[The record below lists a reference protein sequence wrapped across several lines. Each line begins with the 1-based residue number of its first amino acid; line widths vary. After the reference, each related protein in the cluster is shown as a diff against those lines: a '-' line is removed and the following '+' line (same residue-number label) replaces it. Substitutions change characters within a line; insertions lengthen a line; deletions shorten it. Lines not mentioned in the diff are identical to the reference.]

1 MLATLVAAMIS
12 VSSWLFWLA
21 VGAAYGFIQL
31 IYVCHNFIMIGI
43 DIMLL
48 VCLKSFAMLRS
59 FVRNY
64 FYKMTDATG
73 LNIKGSRKRTVKRR
87 RRKDWREEVDKAST
101 YAEFQE
107 INLLEPEDNSVKQA
121 PTRKKNKRNVTSECS
136 PEKERNNVRP
146 LILRKRNIG
155 IKKLGLNANQSQGSP
170 KSPMRKNF
178 SVNDLNYKNK
188 TVARADGGEGK
199 KPPILRR
206 TSSHT
211 IPLSESQDEDDAGES
226 SPKWQQKVKDD
237 LGMTGAMIVTTLA
250 RLKEARLQASNGQE
264 QSAEQPGSAECDVG
278 WEGETE
284 NSREKSFHITSF
296 HDMNASGP
304 HSKGSQEDYSS
315 SLKTL
320 LSGIVKRNHLSI
332 DDFLLQD
339 ARSVAERG
347 QHSLKAETRETI
359 DRYGDEVEKCV
370 RWIAEGP
377 VFVGNADSKRDVSKE
392 YIMQKQRDELSKRHT
407 LLKRMKQN
415 MGHTGESLTHN
426 YLASLSTAVNR

>member
-1 MLATLVAAMIS
+1 MRVSLAYCAD
-12 VSSWLFWLA
+12 SSPALARIIETIQWLA

-59 FVRNY
+59 FVRYY

-73 LNIKGSRKRTVKRR
+73 LKMKGSRTRTLKKR

-107 INLLEPEDNSVKQA
+107 INILEPEDCSAKQA
-121 PTRKKNKRNVTSECS
+121 PTRKKNKRNVPSDSS
-136 PEKERNNVRP
+136 PEKGSS
-146 LILRKRNIG
+146 IYRKRNSG
-155 IKKLGLNANQSQGSP
+155 VTKLDINVNQSQGPLLS
-170 KSPMRKNF
+170 SPMRKNF

-188 TVARADGGEGK
+188 TVAQADKREGNN

-211 IPLSESQDEDDAGES
+211 IPLSESQDEDDTGES
-226 SPKWQQKVKDD
+226 RPKWQQTIKDD
-237 LGMTGAMIVTTLA
+237 LGMTGSMIMTTLD
-250 RLKEARLQASNGQE
+250 RLKEARLQASSGQK
-264 QSAEQPGSAECDVG
+264 QSEPSNSTDCDVD
-278 WEGETE
+278 WGEE
-284 NSREKSFHITSF
+284 SGIGGEKSFHITSF
-296 HDMNASGP
+296 RDMNASGP
-304 HSKGSQEDYSS
+304 PSKGSQEDYSS

-347 QHSLKAETRETI
+347 QHSLKKETRETI

-377 VFVGNADSKRDVSKE
+377 VFLGSAKSNQADSKE
-392 YIMQKQRDELSKRHT
+392 GIIQKQRDELSKRYT

-415 MGHTGESLTHN
+415 MGHTGES
-426 YLASLSTAVNR
+426 